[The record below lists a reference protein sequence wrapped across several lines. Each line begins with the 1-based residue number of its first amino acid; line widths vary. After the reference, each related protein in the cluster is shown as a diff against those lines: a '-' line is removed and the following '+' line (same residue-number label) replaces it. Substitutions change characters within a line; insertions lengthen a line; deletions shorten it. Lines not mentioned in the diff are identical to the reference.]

1 MLKLILRRIIITL
14 PVLILISLITFYL
27 KVLLTS
33 GVDQSAIEQTHRPT
47 NVISRPADQNSVSL
61 PLFYISILPFNFPGD
76 LHAIHDAY
84 TQKRSAL
91 FLRQGIQWD
100 AVRLY
105 LQAEAKVY
113 ANQNSILVNAIRQT
127 TNLDELKNIRSSL
140 EDSIKVNPDFQ
151 DWSGRLNGLIQ
162 SRHIGLMMIPTIHW
176 NGLQNGYHQ
185 WLKKIVEGDWGVSSI
200 DYRPAWTK
208 IKEALSWTVS
218 LNVLALFLIY
228 FLGWMIGEYLFLNPH
243 SSLSHWVQHILLFF
257 HSIPRFFLAMILVL
271 VFASNTI
278 HPWLHVFPTP
288 GFIDIDPGAGLWI
301 KWTRYGS
308 ALILPLICMTLPS
321 LSYLSRLYSIKLQ
334 EEKAKPYAFLAW
346 AQGNNEKT
354 IVRKHL
360 RKNAIIPLLTL
371 IGLEIPALI
380 GGAVVIEVL
389 FNIPGMGR
397 LMMQSILLQDWV
409 IVFDILLMTGVLTV
423 LGKLIT
429 DVFIR
434 LIDPRVK

>member
-1 MLKLILRRIIITL
+1 MVKLILRRIIITL

-27 KVLLTS
+27 KTILTTD
-33 GVDQSAIEQTHRPT
+33 VDQSVIEQTRRSG
-47 NVISRPADQNSVSL
+47 NIISRQGDQDRSAL
-61 PLFYISILPFNFPGD
+61 PLFYFSILPYNFPGD
-76 LHAIHDAY
+76 LHSIRDLY
-84 TQKRSAL
+84 IQRKSTL
-91 FLRQGIQWD
+91 LLRQGAQWA

-105 LQAEAKVY
+105 LQAESKVC
-113 ANQNSILVNAIRQT
+113 AGQNSTLTGTIRQT

-140 EDSIKVNPDFQ
+140 DDSIKVNPDYQ
-151 DWSGRLNGLIQ
+151 DWSDRLNSLIQ
-162 SRHIGLMMIPTIHW
+162 TKRFTRLLIPSLHW
-176 NGLQNGYHQ
+176 NGVQNGYHQ
-185 WLKKIVEGDWGVSSI
+185 WIKKIVAGDWGTSSI

-218 LNVLALFLIY
+218 LNLLALFLIY
-228 FLGWMIGEYLFLNPH
+228 FLGWMIGEYLYLHP
-243 SSLSHWVQHILLFF
+243 LSTFSYWVQHILLFF

-271 VFASNTI
+271 LFASNTI
-278 HPWLHVFPTP
+278 HPWLHIFPTP
-288 GFIDIDPGAGLWI
+288 GFIDIDPGASLWT
-301 KWTRYGS
+301 KWARYGS
-308 ALILPLICMTLPS
+308 ALVLPLICMTLPS
-321 LSYLSRLYSIKLQ
+321 LSYLSRLYSIKLN
-334 EEKAKPYAFLAW
+334 EEKEKPYAFLAW
-346 AQGNNEKT
+346 ARGNTAKT
-354 IVRKHL
+354 IVRRHL

-371 IGLEIPALI
+371 IGMEIPALI

-409 IVFDILLMTGVLTV
+409 IVFDILLMTGILTV